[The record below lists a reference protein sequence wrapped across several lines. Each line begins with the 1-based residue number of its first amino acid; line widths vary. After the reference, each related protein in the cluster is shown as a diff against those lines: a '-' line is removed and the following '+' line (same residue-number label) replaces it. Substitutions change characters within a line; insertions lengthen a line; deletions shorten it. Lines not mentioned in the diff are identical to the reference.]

1 MKENMLYGPRE
12 ILHIEFL
19 SKPLLT
25 KYFLFGQV
33 TYFINQCYRIRDATV
48 FAILIRISF
57 KLNLDI
63 DRLKLS
69 NILIYY
75 FLIQ

>member
-1 MKENMLYGPRE
+1 MKENMLYRPRE

-48 FAILIRISF
+48 FAILI

-69 NILIYY
+69 NILIF